1 MKILITTDWYKP
13 VINGVVT
20 SVENLCRGLT
30 ELGHEV
36 RILTLS
42 NSLHSWKEENV
53 YYIGSV
59 SVGKIYPNARL
70 KMTLRHRFIKEL
82 IEWRPDVVH
91 SQCEFSTFLMARRI
105 SRLCR
110 IPIVHT
116 YHTVYEDYTSYF
128 CPSEKIG
135 KIVAELFSSKILDRT
150 HSVIVPSD
158 KIYDMLMRYNIK
170 KAVYTVPS
178 GISVDAYIED
188 DKVSRKQLRDS
199 LGISDSEC
207 IMIYIGRLAK
217 EKNIGSIFEFIKE
230 VCEEQQRML
239 IVGDGPYREELEKKA
254 KDMGIYERLI
264 FTGMVEPDIIAR
276 YYKAGD
282 IFVSASNSET
292 QGITYMEAM
301 ASGLPLLCKRDE
313 CLSDVIRQEING
325 FMYTNE
331 TDFFSY
337 LKKLTDDVEYRKG
350 IGIEARKS
358 VVERYSIQAFA
369 KSCVE
374 VYEDTIEEYY
384 SNGGGSVV
392 A

>member
-20 SVENLCRGLT
+20 SVENLCKGLT

-42 NSLHSWKEENV
+42 NTLHTWKEDNV
-53 YYIGSV
+53 YYMGSV

-70 KMTLRHRFIKEL
+70 KMSLRHKFIKEL
-82 IEWRPDVVH
+82 IDWRPDVVH

-110 IPIVHT
+110 VPLVHT
-116 YHTVYEDYTSYF
+116 YHTVYEDYTCYF

-135 KIVAELFSSKILDRT
+135 KIVAELFSSKVLDRT

-158 KIYDMLMRYNIK
+158 KIYDMMMRYNIK

-178 GISVDAYIED
+178 GICVDAFIEED
-188 DKVSRKQLRDS
+188 AASRKELRDS
-199 LGISDSEC
+199 LGISDNEC

-217 EKNIGSIFEFIKE
+217 EKNIESIFVFLS
-230 VCEEQQRML
+230 EQCDKNQRML
-239 IVGDGPYREELEKKA
+239 IVGDGPYREDIQNKA
-254 KDMGIYERLI
+254 KEMGIYDRLI
-264 FTGMVEPDIIAR
+264 FTGMVSPDRIAS

-313 CLSDVIRQEING
+313 CLTDVIRQGING

-331 TDFFSY
+331 KDFSQY
-337 LKKLTDDVEYRKG
+337 LSKLAEDEEYRKS
-350 IGIEARKS
+350 IGNEARKS

-369 KSCVE
+369 KSCLE
-374 VYEDTIEEYY
+374 VYEDTIEEYANKG
-384 SNGGGSVV
+384 NGIVV